1 MADEE
6 EGMKVPYLSA
16 TRLKIAKDCSLY
28 YEHQYDP
35 KTETAKV
42 LKKKANHPSNTQA
55 ARLGNI
61 VHGALEDWRSPDE
74 NGKTPKGRTRWTDN
88 TRPMRLD
95 SPPKP
100 TACR

>member
-61 VHGALEDWRSPDE
+61 VHGALEDWAIA
-74 NGKTPKGRTRWTDN
+74 GREREDPEAEVRCIDATLRA
-88 TRPMRLD
+88 MGF
-95 SPPKP
+95 
-100 TACR
+100 